1 MTGGRPQNRIFV
13 GSSWLIGVQ
22 AVERLIG
29 LVSIAF
35 LARLLTPRDFGVV
48 AVAMTVVAAV
58 ELTSAFGFD
67 WALVR
72 HRDLSAEHLNSAWT
86 LRVLMGLVSLA
97 ALALLGPV
105 AADFYRLPALRW
117 VLPVLGLSSFLGSL
131 ENIGTVFFRRDFT
144 FHNEFL
150 LRVTTKLSGF
160 IVSISLA
167 FAYRS
172 YWALVA
178 GTLALRA
185 SGTAMSYLLHPYRPG
200 LSLARVRELF
210 AFSSWI
216 LLGKIVDYCTEK
228 FSNMYVGR
236 VYGPHATGLLAV
248 SSELSGVP
256 VSGIAAPINRV
267 AYSKYAEDVRANR
280 SLKSSYLEIA
290 SIIWT
295 IALPLCA
302 GLIGVVA
309 EAVRLVL
316 GPRWEG
322 ADTVVTLFSV
332 ATAFGVMTA
341 NTHYVYWALG
351 RSKAVAMLSALSAL
365 LVIPSTIICS
375 SYYNNFRGAALAWV
389 ITSAVLTP
397 VNFTM
402 LRRFAGISFLDLWR
416 RVWRVCLGAVAML
429 VVLLTVLSF
438 PVPETVSAAALQ
450 LLLKVLAGA
459 TVYVGSVTAMWLA
472 CGRPEGPESRML
484 QLALQFWKGP
494 LGHAAKS

>member
-1 MTGGRPQNRIFV
+1 MAGGRTYNRIFV
-13 GSSWLIGVQ
+13 GSSWLIAVQ
-22 AVERLIG
+22 GVERLIS
-29 LVSIAF
+29 LVSIAI
-35 LARLLTPRDFGVV
+35 LARLLTPTDFGVV

-86 LRVLMGLVSLA
+86 LRVLFGVASFA
-97 ALALLGPV
+97 ALGLLGPF
-105 AADFYRLPALRW
+105 AAEFYRLPPLRW
-117 VLPVLGLSSFLGSL
+117 VLLVLGLSSFLGSL
-131 ENIGTVFFRRDFT
+131 ENIGTVFFRREFT

-160 IVSISLA
+160 VVSISMA
-167 FAYRS
+167 FAFRS

-178 GTLALRA
+178 GTLAFRA
-185 SGTAMSYLLHPYRPG
+185 SGTAMSYMLHPYRPW

-216 LLGKIVDYCTEK
+216 LLGKLVDYCTEK

-236 VYGPHATGLLAV
+236 VFGAHATGLLAV
-248 SSELSGVP
+248 SGELAGVP
-256 VSGIAAPINRV
+256 VSAIAAPINRV

-280 SLKSSYLEIA
+280 SLASSYLEIA

-295 IALPLCA
+295 ISLPLCA
-302 GLIGVVA
+302 GLIGVVG

-322 ADTVVTLFSV
+322 ADTVVSLFSV
-332 ATAFGVMTA
+332 ATIFGVMTA

-351 RSKAVAMLSALSAL
+351 YSKVVATLSAVSAL
-365 LVIPSTIICS
+365 LVVPSTIVCS
-375 SYYNNFRGAALAWV
+375 HYWGFRGAALAWA
-389 ITSAVLTP
+389 ITSAALTP
-397 VNFTM
+397 LNFTM
-402 LRRFAGISFLDLWR
+402 LKRYAGIAFLDLWS
-416 RVWRVCLGAVAML
+416 RVWRVTFGAATML
-429 VVLLTVLSF
+429 VVLLTVLS
-438 PVPETVSAAALQ
+438 PAIPDTAAAAAL
-450 LLLKVLAGA
+450 LLLVKVVAGA
-459 TVYVGSVTAMWLA
+459 AVYVGCVAGLWLA

-484 QLALQFWKGP
+484 QLALQFWKRP
-494 LGHAAKS
+494 LGQGAKP